1 MKKPKT
7 LSFTSIPGTYTT
19 HTACSADPAVS
30 VTFAHKE
37 AKGEKP
43 VQRRQAV
50 FRVLGIDPGLASTG
64 WAVVDYIDSRYRAA
78 DWGVIETAK
87 ELERGE
93 RLSLIYDQLQNVLD
107 TYKPHEASM
116 ETLYFAKNVTNAL
129 FVAEARGVLTL
140 CLERNKVA
148 LAEYSP
154 NGIKKSVSGTAK
166 ADKALVQ
173 KYVALLLGL
182 KEIPRPDHAADALAA
197 AITHIHSVR

>member
-1 MKKPKT
+1 M
-7 LSFTSIPGTYTT
+7 
-19 HTACSADPAVS
+19 
-30 VTFAHKE
+30 
-37 AKGEKP
+37 
-43 VQRRQAV
+43 QRRQAV
-50 FRVLGIDPGLASTG
+50 FRVLGIDPGLASIG